1 MYKVVAF
8 AACLTVV
15 TARPRADGPGPYAP
29 PPPKYAPAPP
39 KYAPAPYK
47 EEKLPPQPFAYEY
60 GVEDEYSGS
69 AFQKTETQNANGE
82 VEGSY
87 QVALP
92 DGRLQTVTYRADHN
106 GGFVADVTYEGT
118 PVYPDPPKG
127 GYGPYTG
134 PGAYKGPA
142 PSPYK
147 PAPPAPVYGPAA
159 S

>member
-1 MYKVVAF
+1 MYKVSVFVACV
-8 AACLTVV
+8 AVV
-15 TARPRADGPGPYAP
+15 AGRPSPDADNAPYKP
-29 PPPKYAPAPP
+29 
-39 KYAPAPYK
+39 APAPYK

-60 GVEDEYSGS
+60 GLKDDYSG
-69 AFQKTETQNANGE
+69 AAYEKKETQNDYGV

-87 QVALP
+87 KVHLP
-92 DGRLQTVTYRADHN
+92 DGRVQTVHYHADHE

-142 PSPYK
+142 PTGYK
-147 PAPPAPVYGPAA
+147 PAPPAPYHP
-159 S
+159 SSRR